1 MTTQEAAS
9 NNEDAAP
16 VQTRLTFFPQQRSS
30 QQAGL
35 LAAMAAILLV
45 PAIWNGFPF
54 VFPDTGGY
62 LVRPFTGTL
71 ELGRSALYGAFLA
84 AGIALDFWP
93 NVIVQA
99 LIGAWTI
106 SLVLRMQGLRHPAL
120 QIAVVAALCVGTSLP
135 WHAGQLEPDVFL
147 PLAVLAVYL
156 MAFAAPQLSRWDI
169 ALLAAVVAFAIAA
182 HTSIL
187 AVLLLL
193 LAFLALLWLA
203 APRLSQPRPRLIVPA
218 ASLVAGAVLALA
230 SNDAMTGQAAFTPG
244 GSTFLFGRLLKDGF
258 VKTYLDRNCPNPTLS
273 LCHYRDTLPTPTESD
288 YWLWGSGSPLNA
300 LGGWRA
306 FTPEADRI
314 IIGSIVEQP
323 GAHVVAILKGTFAQ
337 LATVATGD
345 GFDADNDAYNEQ
357 ALTEYAPRSLQRFKA
372 ARQQRDAIDFH
383 VINRL
388 HVPLALGAT
397 LLLPVLVVLCWRRRA
412 DAALLGL
419 IVFAALVANATV
431 CATFSGV
438 EDRYQSRIVSIAVL
452 AAALACLELLPSRRD
467 RQNNHPPN

>member
-1 MTTQEAAS
+1 MGGAACRHYSPLWPISPSQRRARANHHSGRASLPGCRRVRRLSCIVAHGRGQTVWVMTTQEAAS

-156 MAFAAPQLSRWDI
+156 MAFAAPQLSRRDI

-182 HTSIL
+182 HTSI
-187 AVLLLL
+187 
-193 LAFLALLWLA
+193 
-203 APRLSQPRPRLIVPA
+203 
-218 ASLVAGAVLALA
+218 
-230 SNDAMTGQAAFTPG
+230 
-244 GSTFLFGRLLKDGF
+244 
-258 VKTYLDRNCPNPTLS
+258 
-273 LCHYRDTLPTPTESD
+273 
-288 YWLWGSGSPLNA
+288 
-300 LGGWRA
+300 
-306 FTPEADRI
+306 
-314 IIGSIVEQP
+314 
-323 GAHVVAILKGTFAQ
+323 
-337 LATVATGD
+337 
-345 GFDADNDAYNEQ
+345 
-357 ALTEYAPRSLQRFKA
+357 
-372 ARQQRDAIDFH
+372 
-383 VINRL
+383 
-388 HVPLALGAT
+388 
-397 LLLPVLVVLCWRRRA
+397 
-412 DAALLGL
+412 
-419 IVFAALVANATV
+419 
-431 CATFSGV
+431 
-438 EDRYQSRIVSIAVL
+438 
-452 AAALACLELLPSRRD
+452 
-467 RQNNHPPN
+467 